1 MRKATTVRVLGWRW
15 RRNPLRRHSD
25 VVEAWIVL
33 AAWTVATAGA
43 VAAGVV
49 GAQAAEQA
57 VERDRAGRR
66 PVSAVLVRTVP
77 GSGRDV
83 VTGIR
88 YDRVRA
94 TVHWTDFGEGKST
107 VRTGTTDVKP
117 AAKAGSRVPVWTDGR
132 GRLVAAPVGAAEAT
146 TRVVLAGTGAALV
159 TGLTVLG
166 GGRLVRLSVQRRAV
180 EEWGAEW
187 ERVGRQW
194 GHTTG

>member
-1 MRKATTVRVLGWRW
+1 MRKATRVGWRW
-15 RRNPLRRHSD
+15 RRNPLRRPSD

-33 AAWTVATAGA
+33 VAWAVATAGA

-94 TVHWTDFGEGKST
+94 TVRWTDLSDGKST

-117 AAKAGSRVPVWTDGR
+117 TAKKGSRVPVWTDGH

-166 GGRLVRLSVQRRAV
+166 GGRLVRLSVQRRAT

-187 ERVGRQW
+187 ERVGRHW